1 MWKLQEFTLT
11 VFCQKFRESNVF
23 TKELT
28 IQLIS
33 RNIFS
38 CEREFL
44 VFPHCV
50 PKSDLQTY
58 EIQYPFLC
66 KLDDKIRSRIPP
78 KTFLFSEYFYHYLF
92 HIFFSANVHTIEIK
106 WPQKKK

>member
-1 MWKLQEFTLT
+1 MWKLREFTLT
-11 VFCQKFRESNVF
+11 VFCQKSREKP
-23 TKELT
+23 KELT
-28 IQLIS
+28 KQWFHE
-33 RNIFS
+33 IFS

-92 HIFFSANVHTIEIK
+92 HIFFFSANVHTIVIK